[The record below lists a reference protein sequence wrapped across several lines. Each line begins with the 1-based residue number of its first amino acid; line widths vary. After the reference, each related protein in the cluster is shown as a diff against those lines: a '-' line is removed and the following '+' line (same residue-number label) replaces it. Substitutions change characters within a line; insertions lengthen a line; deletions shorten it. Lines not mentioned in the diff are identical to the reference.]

1 MEGGRDLKLGEEGGE
16 EGNGKRKQ
24 DDAEG
29 LKQSNPMFNEIFHS
43 LAGACG
49 QMEGSGEGACWEGRG
64 KVGAALMRRR
74 GGRRAGTRREA
85 IPQALVFLFC
95 KRLLELYF
103 GLRVYFFLFLCL
115 YQSKFM
121 VISSVRTRVC
131 CNCSDRPSVFQVV
144 IFHMCVCV
152 CVCVRVRAR
161 LCRYSKIV
169 ISVLLVRTSS
179 PGPGVDG
186 KEEVMRALWC
196 WLRERARGAR
206 ARVCVRVGGLGGREE
221 GGKEEVMRAL
231 WRRVSGSGA

>member
-152 CVCVRVRAR
+152 CVCA
-161 LCRYSKIV
+161 CACA
-169 ISVLLVRTSS
+169 SVQIFKNRDFGFI
-179 PGPGVDG
+179 GPYIDLQPWAGI
-186 KEEVMRALWC
+186 WT
-196 WLRERARGAR
+196 
-206 ARVCVRVGGLGGREE
+206 GR
-221 GGKEEVMRAL
+221 
-231 WRRVSGSGA
+231 RR